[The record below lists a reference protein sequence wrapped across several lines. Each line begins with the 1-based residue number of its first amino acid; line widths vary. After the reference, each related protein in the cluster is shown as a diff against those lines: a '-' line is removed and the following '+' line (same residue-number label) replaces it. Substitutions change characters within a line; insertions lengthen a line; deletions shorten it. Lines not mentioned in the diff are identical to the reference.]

1 MSDKFAYSLTL
12 VNDIVSRFACLRLK
26 MDQFQSGLPFW
37 SLVFLKEFLWNA
49 LDESPGF
56 LLFNLRYKSL
66 ILSDSQTLTEIVF
79 IVQLQI
85 LHKKSLWEN
94 NVVELTSRELNTI
107 SIKIVAFFLVPS
119 PLQELHISFN
129 Q

>member
-1 MSDKFAYSLTL
+1 ML
-12 VNDIVSRFACLRLK
+12 
-26 MDQFQSGLPFW
+26 
-37 SLVFLKEFLWNA
+37 LKEFLWNA